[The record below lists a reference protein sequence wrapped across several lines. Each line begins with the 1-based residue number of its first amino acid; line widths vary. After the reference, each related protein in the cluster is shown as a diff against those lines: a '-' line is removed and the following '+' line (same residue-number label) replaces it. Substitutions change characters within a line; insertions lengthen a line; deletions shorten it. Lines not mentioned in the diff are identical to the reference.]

1 MKHDMTMTNYE
12 NIKSMS
18 IDELAHFIARLQE
31 DSIFMGGDL
40 FSSEM
45 PSDFKAWVKWLNK
58 EVENNE
64 SNRID

>member
-1 MKHDMTMTNYE
+1 MTNYDRV
-12 NIKSMS
+12 KSMS

-40 FSSEM
+40 FSSEI